1 MTIHRPHPIQ
11 GAWNGAEYNDSDTAL
26 LYDDCPR
33 CKELVN
39 NLGSLDDNKFK
50 LLWKKMI
57 RVEYDNEVDYYDSI
71 TEARV
76 CYRLFEI
83 AGLLQRHFG
92 IKAKEVS
99 LLKTQITTMQMHGN
113 Y

>member
-11 GAWNGAEYNDSDTAL
+11 DTWNGVEYKDCDKAL
-26 LYDDCPR
+26 LYDDCER
-33 CKELVN
+33 CAELVN
-39 NLGSLDDNKFK
+39 NLNNLDDNKFK
-50 LLWKKMI
+50 LLWEKMI

-71 TEARV
+71 TEARA
-76 CYRLFEI
+76 CYRLLEI
-83 AGLLQRHFG
+83 AGLLQRHFD

-99 LLKTQITTMQMHGN
+99 SLKTQIATMQMYGN